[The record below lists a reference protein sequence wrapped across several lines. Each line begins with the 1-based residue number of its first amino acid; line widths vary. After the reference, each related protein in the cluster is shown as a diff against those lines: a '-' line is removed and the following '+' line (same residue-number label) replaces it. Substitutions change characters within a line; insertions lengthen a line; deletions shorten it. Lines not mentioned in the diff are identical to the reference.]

1 MVNGRC
7 VLRRRCVRSQE
18 GDEPRGDRLSRAARS
33 TVGGVSVDERHRR
46 FGENQGLIV
55 SEIARPSKLGFPS
68 KLDRKKTPDSK
79 RGKSRRGA
87 PFSRARRAE
96 PHRQSYHG
104 ACPGPSCFTTRR
116 RPRSQPRARLA
127 PSASAAMPGLFSRR
141 SPTAGIAGFFRTGRA
156 PSRAPTRAVEA
167 GARVA
172 WGRGSPSRPGPRD
185 PRVSLPVRALA
196 GGSRPSRRRR
206 HRAPSAVALRGGTAT
221 CRRAVHRRGC
231 GVAAARFDGRRAM
244 REHPTRRSRARALAS
259 RSNPRAPASPRALPA
274 RAPGNPRSAHSTRH
288 LFVDPD

>member
-68 KLDRKKTPDSK
+68 LDRKKTPDSK

-104 ACPGPSCFTTRR
+104 ACPAPSCFTTRR

-127 PSASAAMPGLFSRR
+127 PSAMPRCRAFSRGGLPR
-141 SPTAGIAGFFRTGRA
+141 
-156 PSRAPTRAVEA
+156 
-167 GARVA
+167 
-172 WGRGSPSRPGPRD
+172 RGSLGFSVPDARRRARRRARSRPGRAWHGGEEVPLVPDRVIRASRFPSARSPGAHGRRDDDVIARRAPWRCAAGPRRAGAPYIGAAAGSR
-185 PRVSLPVRALA
+185 PRVSTADAPCGNIQHVAPVRAR
-196 GGSRPSRRRR
+196 SRPARTRARRRR
-206 HRAPSAVALRGGTAT
+206 RARY
-221 CRRAVHRRGC
+221 RA
-231 GVAAARFDGRRAM
+231 
-244 REHPTRRSRARALAS
+244 RSRK
-259 RSNPRAPASPRALPA
+259 P
-274 RAPGNPRSAHSTRH
+274 
-288 LFVDPD
+288 